1 MGSSLE
7 SLVSHNFWTSELTAH
22 KIDCT
27 IPWTFSWLRYLCSNI
42 CKFSIQHREERSMSS
57 SLVEMLK
64 NWFINGILCNGCRCI
79 CRIVNLIVNI
89 KFYCWAISLL
99 QINTMSLGALSAGT
113 TTYML
118 NIYLVASWTLKL
130 DVAIVLINRF
140 SFWIP
145 TWINDPV
152 TFTHPER
159 VSTYLPTQKSKW
171 NKQ

>member
-7 SLVSHNFWTSELTAH
+7 LLVSHNFWTSELTAH

-27 IPWTFSWLRYLCSNI
+27 IPWTFSWIRYLCSNI

-89 KFYCWAISLL
+89 KFYCWAIYG
-99 QINTMSLGALSAGT
+99 MSLTNKHNVTRSL
-113 TTYML
+113 
-118 NIYLVASWTLKL
+118 ASWNNNIHVKHIFGSIV
-130 DVAIVLINRF
+130 DVETGCSHCA
-140 SFWIP
+140 
-145 TWINDPV
+145 
-152 TFTHPER
+152 H
-159 VSTYLPTQKSKW
+159 
-171 NKQ
+171 